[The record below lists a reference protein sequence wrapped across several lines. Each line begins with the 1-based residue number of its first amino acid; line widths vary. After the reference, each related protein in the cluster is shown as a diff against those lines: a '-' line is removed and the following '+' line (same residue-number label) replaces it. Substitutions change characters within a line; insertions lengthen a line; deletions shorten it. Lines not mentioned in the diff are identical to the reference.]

1 MSLREPTRPLIAGL
15 GPRYEGLRVG
25 RGTVLSSPV
34 VTKLLLI
41 ALGGAVGTSLRY
53 GIGIGMVRW
62 LGRGFPF
69 GTLAANILGSFLLG
83 VVMESVG
90 EREVVGVP
98 WKLVL
103 GTGVMGGFTTYSSFN
118 LETIRL
124 AEAGDFGKAGLYLS
138 ATLIACVVAGLGGI
152 VLVRSIR
159 GPA

>member
-1 MSLREPTRPLIAGL
+1 
-15 GPRYEGLRVG
+15 
-25 RGTVLSSPV
+25 

-53 GIGIGMVRW
+53 GIGVGMLRW
-62 LGRGFPF
+62 LGSAFPY
-69 GTLAANILGSFLLG
+69 GTLTANILGSFLLG

-90 EREVVGVP
+90 DRELAGVQL
-98 WKLVL
+98 KLIL

-124 AEAGDFGKAGLYLS
+124 AEQGAYGRAGLYLGL
-138 ATLIACVVAGLGGI
+138 TLVVCLVAGVGGI
-152 VLVRSIR
+152 ALARSIR